1 MFPDI
6 NDLLSLDMLQKLQD
20 NFSDATGLALVAVNA
35 SGEPITKPSGF
46 SPFCLMFR
54 SSKNRQAQCF
64 ECDNAG
70 GRKALQVGEPIFYR
84 CGCGLAEFAVP
95 IDIEGHYLG
104 ALLSGQV
111 KISDQD
117 LQGLNPILDETTSW
131 QHNKQLI
138 KLYDEIK
145 TVSFE
150 KFKAAAYTLYH
161 LTHYLVDQGYTS
173 VIKTKLHEQTLE
185 LLNESRSRIELEKLL
200 QEADFKALSYQIN
213 PHFLFNVLNTI
224 GRLALLENAEK
235 TEAMVYGFS
244 DMMRYILRKNNNKL
258 ITIETEINHISN
270 YLSLQKV
277 RMGDKFTYSISIPEK
292 HYKIPCPFMTIQ
304 PIIENF
310 FKYVVEPREEISHI
324 AISGFE
330 SNNDAIIK
338 ITDNGDGMPLEMIEL
353 ALKGNLKR
361 SKNDGLGIFN
371 VSERLKLSFG
381 DNYGLQIESSFRKG
395 EGITV
400 LIRCPLVES
409 TYQADT

>member
-1 MFPDI
+1 MFPHI

-46 SPFCLMFR
+46 SSFCLMFR
-54 SSKNRQAQCF
+54 SSKTRQAQCF

-95 IDIEGHYLG
+95 IDVEGHYLG

-111 KISDQD
+111 KIVEQE
-117 LQGLNPILDETTSW
+117 LQGLNPILDENTSW

-150 KFKAAAYTLYH
+150 KFKAAAYTLYD
-161 LTHYLVDQGYTS
+161 LTHYLVSQGYTN
-173 VIKTKLHEQTLE
+173 VIRTRLHEQTLE
-185 LLNESRSRIELEKLL
+185 LLNESRRRIELEKLL

-258 ITIETEINHISN
+258 ITIESEINHVSN
-270 YLSLQKV
+270 YFSLQEV
-277 RMGDKFTYSISIPEK
+277 RMGDKFTYSISVSEK
-292 HYKIPCPFMTIQ
+292 YYKTPCPFMTIQ
-304 PIIENF
+304 PIIENC
-310 FKYVVEPREEISHI
+310 FKYVVEPREERSHI
-324 AISGFE
+324 SIICFDDGH
-330 SNNDAIIK
+330 DVIIK
-338 ITDNGDGMPLEMIEL
+338 ITDNGDGMPKDMIAL
-353 ALKGNLKR
+353 ALKGNLNR
-361 SKNDGLGIFN
+361 NKNDGLGIFN

-381 DNYGLQIESSFRKG
+381 DGYGLQIESSFRKG
-395 EGITV
+395 EGVTV
-400 LIRCPLVES
+400 LIRCPLVQS
-409 TYQADT
+409 TDQADI